1 MKQASRGHKRYIS
14 DDAKMYSRNLKGP
27 ATALKQNSWG
37 GQKICWLMVVSRG
50 VVHVEVLPKGWT
62 VDGEGL
68 AAAVRLLPKVLRQ
81 MLGKDA
87 RLPRTLFT
95 DRGTGMY
102 SPMGHVVRE
111 YEEAVDKA
119 GFKLFWGSNAKRQAA
134 DLGDVL
140 LHETAVSWVRAR
152 LQRLKPDGCPWEE
165 TREQWVARL
174 RKVVRSVNK
183 ECKVNDLCCAFPTRM
198 QELKANGGDRLRT

>member
-1 MKQASRGHKRYIS
+1 M
-14 DDAKMYSRNLKGP
+14 
-27 ATALKQNSWG
+27 
-37 GQKICWLMVVSRG
+37 GQKDFNSHISI
-50 VVHVEVLPKGWT
+50 
-62 VDGEGL
+62 
-68 AAAVRLLPKVLRQ
+68 AI
-81 MLGKDA
+81 
-87 RLPRTLFT
+87 
-95 DRGTGMY
+95 
-102 SPMGHVVRE
+102 
-111 YEEAVDKA
+111 EEAVGKA
-119 GFKLFWGSNAKRQAA
+119 GFKLFWGPNAKRQAA

-174 RKVVRSVNK
+174 RKVVRAVNK